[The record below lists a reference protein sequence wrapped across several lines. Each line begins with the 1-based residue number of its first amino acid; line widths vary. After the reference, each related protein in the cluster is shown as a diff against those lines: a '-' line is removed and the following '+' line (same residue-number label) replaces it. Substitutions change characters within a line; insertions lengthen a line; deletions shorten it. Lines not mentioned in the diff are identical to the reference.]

1 MYISGCIFF
10 SRPHAYT
17 KQEWFDGPHAMFY
30 YNVEE
35 DKQVLYGAK

>member
-1 MYISGCIFF
+1 MDKSKVIDSI
-10 SRPHAYT
+10 
-17 KQEWFDGPHAMFY
+17 KQVAERVLPKGSLLYLYD